1 MSFAEKLKD
10 VKEEGFAEGEAKGRR
25 EGEAKGRREGEAKGR
40 RKGGLDMLWTMID
53 DGYISTKIAA
63 RKCGMTEEAFLETR
77 PSDAEL
83 NFTAAPEG

>member
-10 VKEEGFAEGEAKGRR
+10 VKEEGFA

-63 RKCGMTEEAFLETR
+63 RKCGMTEVAFLETR